1 MVGFGMTGGLMAS
14 GLQAQLRQSDARP
27 ASKWT
32 LAQFTRYMKD
42 HGLERTGQ
50 SQPQLSQG
58 ATAAMTRSGR
68 PGQQGQLGQQGQHG
82 QQGGQLQFGK
92 PHAAHGKQS
101 DGSPPPTINLDMNGA
116 AQNGRVA
123 LDDLGQAQQQF
134 FALTGQQLPDEPPP
148 EYRSAAQSQPRQSVP
163 QQQPAVPQSFGLRV

>member
-14 GLQAQLRQSDARP
+14 GLQAQLRQPDARP

-50 SQPQLSQG
+50 SQSQLPQG

-68 PGQQGQLGQQGQHG
+68 HGQQGQLGQPGQHG

-123 LDDLGQAQQQF
+123 MDDLGQAQQQF